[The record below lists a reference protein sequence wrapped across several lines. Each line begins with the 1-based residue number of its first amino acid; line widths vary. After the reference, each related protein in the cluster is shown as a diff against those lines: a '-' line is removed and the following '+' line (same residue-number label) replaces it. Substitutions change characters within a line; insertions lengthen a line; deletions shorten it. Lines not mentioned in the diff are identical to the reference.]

1 MVPDRESF
9 SHKPF
14 VYAGPEIKDSDMS
27 EVFLFY
33 LTVSIMMI
41 SYIMMMIL
49 GRLLTMKMMAII
61 IRTMDNLCSL
71 ALDFNPIN
79 QNICVKGP
87 FDY

>member
-61 IRTMDNLCSL
+61 IRTIDNLCSL
-71 ALDFNPIN
+71 ALNFDPIN
-79 QNICVKGP
+79 QNLCVKP
-87 FDY
+87 KLK